1 MEQLQFAG
9 AADFLR
15 SDAALQTARLIV
27 DVQMLEMTG
36 LELHR
41 HFIASG
47 RPVPTVLI
55 SAHPDET
62 TRARVLTTGV
72 KCCLE
77 KPFKPDGLLDC
88 IHAILATQQI
98 GYRS

>member
-62 TRARVLTTGV
+62 TRAGVDNGRQVLPR
-72 KCCLE
+72 E
-77 KPFKPDGLLDC
+77 
-88 IHAILATQQI
+88 AIQTR
-98 GYRS
+98 RSSRLHPCDPRDPTDWV